1 MSDKPVISPCVGI
14 CALDENDICIG
25 CYRTGREISDWGM
38 MANDQRREVL
48 QKVAERERA
57 AANFIAL

>member
-14 CALDENDICIG
+14 CSLDENDICIG
-25 CYRTGREISDWGM
+25 CYRSGREISDWGVM
-38 MANDQRREVL
+38 DNNQRRAVL
-48 QKVAERERA
+48 SSVAEREQA

>member
-14 CALDENDICIG
+14 CSLDENDICIG
-25 CYRTGREISDWGM
+25 CYRTGREISDWGVM
-38 MANDQRREVL
+38 DNDQRRAVL
-48 QKVAERERA
+48 QSVAAREQA

>member
-14 CALDENDICIG
+14 CSLDENDICIG
-25 CYRTGREISDWGM
+25 CYRTGREISDWGVM
-38 MANDQRREVL
+38 DNNQRRAVL
-48 QKVAERERA
+48 SSVAEREQA